1 MPSQNTFQH
10 TLLWGYANSL
20 PPSLASV
27 NTWQDH
33 RFIYFLKDYVATKN
47 TLEFFHRP
55 YPGKKCLSVCLFCF
69 WLLVNYTSHKKSN
82 SKARAA
88 RLQSECWIETVSQS
102 WGWKNTDQQ
111 VPTTFQRT
119 CAMHRRDTWTI
130 KDNLFWK

>member
-1 MPSQNTFQH
+1 MPTP
-10 TLLWGYANSL
+10 LLL
-20 PPSLASV
+20 PLASV

-33 RFIYFLKDYVATKN
+33 KFIYFLKGYVATKN

-55 YPGKKCLSVCLFCF
+55 YLGKKCLVWF

-88 RLQSECWIETVSQS
+88 RLQPECWIETVSQS

-111 VPTTFQRT
+111 VPKTFQRT
-119 CAMHRRDTWTI
+119 CAMHHQDTWTI
-130 KDNLFWK
+130 KTIYFGNNHLPKILF